1 MSAPKSDSDLLSY
14 EVRDRVALLTMRR
27 APVNAVNYAL
37 IEAIHAGWRRGDAD
51 PGVRAMIL
59 TSAFDKTFSA
69 GMDLDL
75 VVGTGGAGI
84 RPFLMKFY
92 METLDIQYRL
102 TKPTIAAVNGR
113 ARGAGVTLSI
123 TQDMIV
129 AADDTDIGYPEI
141 NIGIIAAI
149 HFVHLPRQISRHKAF
164 EFLFTGD
171 PIPTK
176 QAEAIGLINYAV
188 PKAQVMDKA
197 MELALK
203 LASKSP
209 EVMRLGRQSWM
220 RANDLDYRRNVEN
233 QIETMCNIME
243 TPAAVEGMRAFLEKR
258 KPKW

>member
-1 MSAPKSDSDLLSY
+1 MSQTDLLDY
-14 EVRDRVALLTMRR
+14 AVRDRVAVLTMQR
-27 APVNAVNYAL
+27 PKVNAVNFAL
-37 IEAIHAGWRRGDAD
+37 IEAIHEGWRRADKDA
-51 PGVRAMIL
+51 GVRAIIL
-59 TSAFDKTFSA
+59 TSAFDGMFSA

-75 VVGTGGAGI
+75 VVGRGGAGI
-84 RPFLMKFY
+84 RPFLDKFY

-102 TKPTIAAVNGR
+102 TKPTIAAMNGR

-129 AADDTDIGYPEI
+129 AADDTDMGYPEI
-141 NIGIIAAI
+141 NVGIVPAI

-164 EFLFTGD
+164 ELLFSGD
-171 PIPTK
+171 PFSTK
-176 QAEAIGLINYAV
+176 EAAAMGLINHVV
-188 PKAQVMDKA
+188 PRAQLMDKA

-203 LASKSP
+203 MASKAP
-209 EVMRLGRQSWM
+209 DVMRLGRLSWM

-243 TPAAVEGMRAFLEKR
+243 TPAAVEGMKAFLEKR

>member
-1 MSAPKSDSDLLSY
+1 MSDSDLLSY
-14 EVRDRVALLTMRR
+14 EVRDRVAVITMRR
-27 APVNAVNYAL
+27 APVNAVNFAL
-37 IEAIHAGWRRGDAD
+37 IEAIHASWLRADKDAS
-51 PGVRAMIL
+51 VRAIIL
-59 TSAFDKTFSA
+59 TSAFEKTFSA

-84 RPFLMKFY
+84 RPFLYKFY

-123 TQDMIV
+123 TQDMII
-129 AADDTDIGYPEI
+129 AADDTDLGYPEI
-141 NIGIIAAI
+141 NIGIIPAI

-164 EFLFTGD
+164 EYLFGGD
-171 PIPTK
+171 PIPAK
-176 QAEAIGLINYAV
+176 EAAAIGLINHAV

-203 LASKSP
+203 MASKAP

-243 TPAAVEGMRAFLEKR
+243 TPAAVEGMKAFLEKR
-258 KPKW
+258 QPNW